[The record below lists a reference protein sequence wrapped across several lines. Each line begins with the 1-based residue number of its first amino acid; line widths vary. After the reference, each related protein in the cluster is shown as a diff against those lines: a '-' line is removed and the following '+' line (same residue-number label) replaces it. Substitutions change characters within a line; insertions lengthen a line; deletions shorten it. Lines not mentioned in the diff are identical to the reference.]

1 MLKSHTSSKRKKL
14 NKYRK
19 MSKTTLYIATT
30 LDGKIAR
37 KDGSLDW
44 LYALPN
50 PNQID
55 HGYGQFLSTIG
66 TTIMGKN
73 TYKEILGFGVDWP
86 YVGMNSYVV
95 TTDKDFKSTTPNTF
109 IVATNLT
116 EFVNDLKKKNEK
128 DIWLIG
134 GGQLIASFLDKELLD
149 RMILTLIPTTIGEGI
164 PLFPEIAKET
174 TWTLTNVERF
184 NTGVVNLTYDRK

>member
-1 MLKSHTSSKRKKL
+1 
-14 NKYRK
+14 

-44 LYALPN
+44 LFALAN

-55 HGYGQFLSTIG
+55 HGYADFLKRIG

-73 TYKEILGFGVDWP
+73 TYNEILGFGVEWP
-86 YVGMNSYVV
+86 YRGMDSYIA
-95 TTDKDFKSTTPNTF
+95 TTNKELQ
-109 IVATNLT
+109 ATMPETYIISSNISDHI
-116 EFVNDLKKKNEK
+116 NKLKGQSQK

-134 GGQLIASFLDKELLD
+134 GGQLITYFLNNDLLD
-149 RMILTLIPTTIGEGI
+149 RMILSLIPTIIGEGI
-164 PLFPEIAKET
+164 SLFPDNPKEIIWE
-174 TWTLTNVERF
+174 LSNVEKF
-184 NTGVVNLTYDRK
+184 ETGVVNLTYDKG

>member
-1 MLKSHTSSKRKKL
+1 
-14 NKYRK
+14 

-55 HGYGQFLSTIG
+55 HGYGQFLSSIG
-66 TTIMGKN
+66 TTIMGRN
-73 TYKEILGFGVDWP
+73 TYDEIIGFGVEWP
-86 YVGMNSYVV
+86 YVGITSYVV
-95 TTDKDFKSTTPNTF
+95 TSNKDFKPLTPDTFTT
-109 IVATNLT
+109 TNNLID
-116 EFVNDLKKKNEK
+116 FVNELKTKTEK

-134 GGQLIASFLDKELLD
+134 GGQLIASFLKSDLLD

-164 PLFPEIAKET
+164 PLFPEINKET
-174 TWTLTNVERF
+174 GWTLTKVEQF
-184 NTGVVNLTYDRK
+184 ETGVVNLTYDRK